1 MDIQSQYNQ
10 NAQLENFR
18 QFKVSDKNHYEYKN
32 VIKEQDW
39 EEFIQSLKNTR
50 DALNQDKLKP
60 KDIII
65 LRLYVNFMDVESLQQ
80 QANNETDP

>member
-1 MDIQSQYNQ
+1 
-10 NAQLENFR
+10 
-18 QFKVSDKNHYEYKN
+18 VSDKNHYEYKN

-65 LRLYVNFMDVESLQQ
+65 LRLYVNFMDVESL
-80 QANNETDP
+80 